1 MPLSKPTKRLSR
13 LTNRIRRNKQTIPVE
28 KSASLG
34 SKATQDSGGI
44 VAERHEVVFL
54 DGVRTPFGRAGEKG
68 MYWNTRAD
76 DLVVKAMVGLLDRN
90 PDVPKERIDD
100 VAIAATT
107 QQGDQGLTLGRT
119 AALLAG
125 LPKSVP
131 GFAIDR
137 MCAGAMTSVTTLAGG
152 IAFGAYDLALA
163 GGVEHMGRHPMGFG
177 ADPNPRFL
185 AEKLVSEDALNMGST
200 AERIHDRF
208 PQLTKERADRYAM
221 RSQQKAAAAY
231 EAGKI
236 QPDLIPVAT
245 RGDNGWGLAT
255 RDEALRP
262 ETTMEGLA
270 ALKTPFRPHGRVT
283 AGNSS
288 GLNDGA
294 TISLLASE
302 AAAKE
307 LGLSAKMKLVSFAF
321 AGVEPEIMGIGP
333 VPSTEKALKKAGLDI
348 TDIGLFELNE
358 AFAVQ
363 VLSLLDHFGIDDED
377 SRVNQ
382 WGGAIAIGHPLA
394 SSGVRLMIQLAAQF
408 AERPD
413 VRYGLTAMCIG
424 LGQGGSVIWENPF
437 YNGKKKK

>member
-1 MPLSKPTKRLSR
+1 M
-13 LTNRIRRNKQTIPVE
+13 
-28 KSASLG
+28 
-34 SKATQDSGGI
+34 
-44 VAERHEVVFL
+44 AEIAEVVFV

-68 MYWNTRAD
+68 MYWQTRAD
-76 DLVVKAMVGLLDRN
+76 DLVVKAIIGLLERN
-90 PDVPKERIDD
+90 PSVPKERIDE

-125 LPKSVP
+125 LPQSVP

-137 MCAGAMTSVTTLAGG
+137 MCAGAMTSVTTLGSG
-152 IAFGAYDLALA
+152 IGFGAYDLAIA
-163 GGVEHMGRHPMGFG
+163 GGVEHMGRHPMGFN

-185 AEKLVSEDALNMGST
+185 AEKLVSEEALNMGST

-208 PQLTKERADRYAM
+208 PSLTKERSDRYAL
-221 RSQQKAAAAY
+221 RSQQKVAAAY

-245 RGDNGWGLAT
+245 RSASGWGLAT
-255 RDEALRP
+255 RDEAPRP
-262 ETTMEGLA
+262 ETTMEGLSG
-270 ALKTPFRPHGRVT
+270 LRTPFRPHGRVT

-294 TISLLASE
+294 TACLLASG
-302 AAAKE
+302 ATAKE
-307 LGLSAKMKLVSFAF
+307 LGLTTKMKLVSFAF

-333 VPSTEKALKKAGLDI
+333 VPSTEKALRKAGLSI

-358 AFAVQ
+358 AFAVH
-363 VLSLLDHFGIDDED
+363 VLSFLDHFGIDDD
-377 SRVNQ
+377 DPRVNEY
-382 WGGAIAIGHPLA
+382 GGAIAIGHPLA
-394 SSGVRLMIQLAAQF
+394 SSGVRLMNQLARQF
-408 AERPD
+408 EEHPE

-424 LGQGGSVIWENPF
+424 LGQGGTVIWENPH
-437 YNGKKKK
+437 YNKKAKAAKR